1 MKEYFLGIVFFFALG
16 VVNANE
22 IILTKTV
29 LSDGGVSPR
38 TPDQKTATITMSQ
51 VLVDK
56 NVDPYAAIAS
66 TNLGNGSIWYRL
78 YEGAN
83 IFGVDVS
90 NKKYLGEWKLKF
102 PDLMT
107 EKDVASI
114 YDMDMGAGFT
124 EDHEW
129 DTSGYQ
135 PNENPILG
143 CYGSNPLRYGD
154 VFGNTRNQ
162 LVVNLTYYD
171 LMWDWVIFSPE
182 TKSTVF
188 SARLALQDFMSAEST
203 KENTNKTYQYGSS
216 WKQRYGHPGLIAY
229 AKIYIDDFDSNGK
242 KDIVVWRKRYES
254 RMGADS
260 VTGFELKKQL
270 LVHYEPNEGG
280 AFIRKE
286 TSEEVI
292 NGWLA
297 TKNLT
302 WQKGYP
308 SKSECPGQEGQLIP
322 EMHDPLLNDPDVLQ

>member
-1 MKEYFLGIVFFFALG
+1 MKKYLLGIVIFLMLG

-22 IILTKTV
+22 IILMKTV
-29 LSDGGVSPR
+29 LSDGGISPR
-38 TPDQKTATITMSQ
+38 TPEQKVATITISK
-51 VLVDK
+51 VLEAK
-56 NVDPYAAIAS
+56 NVDPYTSIAS
-66 TNLGNGSIWYRL
+66 TNLGNGAIWYRL
-78 YEGAN
+78 YEEGN
-83 IFGVDVS
+83 IFSVDVL
-90 NKKYLGEWKLKF
+90 NKKYIGEWKLDF
-102 PDLMT
+102 PDLIA
-107 EKDVASI
+107 EKDVAII

-129 DTSGYQ
+129 DTSDYQ
-135 PNENPILG
+135 PNENPIFG

-154 VFGNTRNQ
+154 VFGDTKNQ

-188 SARLALQDFMSAEST
+188 SVRLSLQDFMSAEST

-216 WKQRYGHPGLIAY
+216 WKQRYGHSGLRAY

-254 RMGADS
+254 RMGTDS

-270 LVHYEPNEGG
+270 LAHYEPNEKGI
-280 AFIRKE
+280 FIRKA
-286 TSEEVI
+286 TEEEI
-292 NGWLA
+292 IKGWLES
-297 TKNLT
+297 KNLT

-322 EMHDPLLNDPDVLQ
+322 EMHDPLLNDPDVLK